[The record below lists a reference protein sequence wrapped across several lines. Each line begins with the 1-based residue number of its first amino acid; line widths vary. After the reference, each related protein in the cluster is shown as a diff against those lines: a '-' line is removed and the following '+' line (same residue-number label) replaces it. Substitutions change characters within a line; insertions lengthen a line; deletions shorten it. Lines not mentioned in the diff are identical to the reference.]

1 MNGGVPT
8 PRICGACGEPGAEY
22 FHVRLN
28 SPVHSAEDC
37 LRRLKGEDVRGHCL
51 VHYVE
56 EG

>member
-8 PRICGACGEPGAEY
+8 PRICGACGQPGAEY